1 MKKPAFII
9 TIDTE
14 GDNLWQNH
22 RVIKTENA
30 RYLARFQALCERFGF
45 KPVWLTNY
53 EMAVE
58 PVFIEFAKEVIARGQ
73 GEVGM
78 HLHAWNSP
86 PEHDLTGDDWRWQPY
101 LIEFSDEVM
110 REKVLFMTRL
120 LEETFQTKC
129 SAIAPGAGHS
139 TAVTPSC

>member
-58 PVFIEFAKEVIARGQ
+58 PVRSCSGGLFQAWRCIPTSAWPRAMTSFA
-73 GEVGM
+73 
-78 HLHAWNSP
+78 NSMN
-86 PEHDLTGDDWRWQPY
+86 TG
-101 LIEFSDEVM
+101 
-110 REKVLFMTRL
+110 
-120 LEETFQTKC
+120 
-129 SAIAPGAGHS
+129 S
-139 TAVTPSC
+139 TAIS